1 MTPLA
6 LERPS
11 PLRAGGIAFL
21 FLLAALPS
29 LPLLA
34 EAAGGSRTGLGPF
47 GSALRQSA
55 GMALAAGFLG
65 FLVGLPLGVAAAL
78 YTFAGRRILLGLAS
92 LPLLVPSLLWAIG
105 WSALAARAGAGA
117 LEGTAGC
124 LLVFT
129 TLAAPL
135 VLLTAWAATA
145 TLGAAPAE
153 AARLAGGERALALH
167 AIRHAAVPAG
177 LAAGLAGVLVL
188 SDPGPGQIF
197 GYRTAAA
204 EILIS
209 FAALFDFGLAARQG
223 LALAVLVLALAVP
236 LAVLAAPRLGA
247 AILPRQVRPLHPVRH
262 RRMSVFAAGGLIAF
276 VAVGVAAPLGGLAW
290 PALSGGAWAR
300 AGAEVAATSGS
311 TLVYGLGAGA
321 VATVLG
327 LLLAGCAGRSR
338 RLRAAVLALSFLL
351 FALPPALPA
360 LGLLRWAQEV
370 PGGLDPIFQS
380 RSLVCCALGLRF
392 LPVAALLALRGWAS
406 TSPTWA
412 QAAALHGVPL
422 GRYLRRVLAPRLA
435 PAAASA
441 LLLGGLLASA
451 DVGTVLLLHPPG
463 QRSLPLAIFTV
474 MANAPE
480 ALVAAL
486 CLLYVAGAGALLAV
500 LSWRPGNA

>member
-11 PLRAGGIAFL
+11 FLRAAGVVGV

-34 EAAGGSRTGLGPF
+34 EATIGDWAGLGPF

-55 GMALAAGFLG
+55 ALALAAGLLG
-65 FLVGLPLGVAAAL
+65 LLIGLPLGVAAAL
-78 YTFAGRRILLGLAS
+78 YSFPGRRTLLGLAS

-105 WSALAARAGAGA
+105 WSALVATPGSLA
-117 LEGTAGC
+117 GTAGC

-135 VLLTAWAATA
+135 VLLTAWAATS
-145 TLGAAPAE
+145 TLGAAPVE
-153 AARLAGGERALALH
+153 AARLAGGERTLAFH
-167 AIRHAAVPAG
+167 AARHAAVPAL

-188 SDPGPGQIF
+188 ADPGPGQIF
-197 GYRTAAA
+197 GQRTAAA
-204 EILIS
+204 EILVS

-223 LALAVLVLALAVP
+223 LALAVLVLALALP
-236 LAVLAAPRLGA
+236 LAVVAAPRLA
-247 AILPRQVRPLHPVRH
+247 AAVLPGQVRPLQPVRH
-262 RRMSVFAAGGLIAF
+262 RRLSALAAGSLAAF
-276 VAVGVAAPLGGLAW
+276 VAVGVVAPLAGLAR
-290 PALSGGAWAR
+290 PALGGGAWSR
-300 AGAEVAATSGS
+300 AGAEVAATLGS

-321 VATVLG
+321 VATLFG
-327 LLLAGCAGRSR
+327 LFLAACAGRSA

-360 LGLLRWAQEV
+360 LGLLRWGGEV
-370 PGGLDPIFQS
+370 PAGLDPIFQS
-380 RSLVCCALGLRF
+380 RSMVCLALGLRF

-412 QAAALHGVPL
+412 QAAALHGVSL
-422 GRYLRRVLAPRLA
+422 GRYLGRVLAPRLA
-435 PAAASA
+435 PAAGTA
-441 LLLGGLLASA
+441 LLLVALLATA

-463 QRSLPLAIFTV
+463 RRSLPLALFTI

-486 CLLYVAGAGALLAV
+486 CLLYLGGAGALLAAV
-500 LSWRPGNA
+500 LRQGRTA